1 MTKDPIHQTLTT
13 IRRAVL
19 LLMIVPPQIKLKANP
34 IKFFLNYKMYT
45 LFQQETKNI
54 DWYFVILAFY
64 YICTFI
70 DAGVIRNYS
79 RKARKNE
86 K

>member
-1 MTKDPIHQTLTT
+1 
-13 IRRAVL
+13 
-19 LLMIVPPQIKLKANP
+19 
-34 IKFFLNYKMYT
+34 MYT

-86 K
+86 KWNHNSKKRHQNCDPNLHSYCKLVRELVRKA